1 MLGFPLWIPQPID
14 AAPVPSRFGMA
25 ALDVARRELGQ
36 GESRHDND
44 GADVRRFAKMDRS
57 PGNWC
62 AAFVSYCL
70 EEGATHGL
78 GRPLPLE
85 RSHGA
90 RQLWKRCGKAG
101 AFVAH
106 PLPGDVVCWWRV
118 SLTDWRGH
126 VGLVSR
132 VEDGGHAFWSIE
144 GNKGRFPSRVRE
156 FGHELGEHQL
166 LGFARL
172 P

>member
-1 MLGFPLWIPQPID
+1 MLGFPLWIPHPVD
-14 AAPVPSRFGMA
+14 ASPVPSRFGLA
-25 ALDVARRELGQ
+25 ALEVARGELGK
-36 GESRHDND
+36 GEEGRDND
-44 GADVRRFAKMDRS
+44 GRQVRRYARLDRS

-70 EEGATHGL
+70 EEGATHRL
-78 GRPLPLE
+78 CRPLPIE

-90 RQLWKRCGKAG
+90 RQLWKRCGRAG
-101 AFVAH
+101 AFVRY
-106 PLPGDVVCWWRV
+106 PELGDIVCWWRV

-126 VGLVSR
+126 VGIVSR

-144 GNKGRFPSRVRE
+144 GNRGRFPSRVRE
-156 FGHELGEHQL
+156 FGHELGEPRL

>member
-1 MLGFPLWIPQPID
+1 MFGFPFYVPHAVDL
-14 AAPVPSRFGMA
+14 APVPSRFGLA
-25 ALDVARRELGQ
+25 ALVVARREIGK
-36 GESRHDND
+36 GEAGRDND
-44 GADVRRFAKMDRS
+44 GPDVQRFARLSRS

-62 AAFVSYCL
+62 AAFVSWCL
-70 EEGATHGL
+70 EEGAMREL
-78 GRPLPLE
+78 CLPCPVE

-101 AFVAH
+101 AFVVT
-106 PLPGDVVCWWRV
+106 PLPGDIACWWRI

-132 VEDGGHAFWSIE
+132 VEDTAFWSIE
-144 GNKGRFPSRVRE
+144 GNRGRFPSRVRE
-156 FGHELGEHQL
+156 FGHELGEPQL

>member
-1 MLGFPLWIPQPID
+1 MFGFPLWIPHAID
-14 AAPVPSRFGMA
+14 GAPVPSRFGMA
-25 ALDVARRELGQ
+25 ALVIARRELGQ
-36 GESRHDND
+36 GESGRDND

-70 EEGATHGL
+70 EEGAVHQLGL
-78 GRPLPLE
+78 PLPIE

-101 AFVAH
+101 AFVSH
-106 PLPGDVVCWWRV
+106 PLPGDVACWWRV

-126 VGLVSR
+126 VGLVSWSSG
-132 VEDGGHAFWSIE
+132 DGEFRCFE
-144 GNKGRFPSRVRE
+144 GNRGRFPSRVRE